1 MNAETLLSQRAH
13 LTPDREALF
22 ELDTGVRYTYA
33 DLNARANRAAN
44 WLRSI
49 GIGVGDR
56 VSILAQNSVAFVD
69 LLYGVAKIGAV
80 LAPLNWRLVAS
91 ELVYIVNDCGSQVVI
106 VGPEYVDVWTD
117 MRPHVTVPHVL

>member
-1 MNAETLLSQRAH
+1 M
-13 LTPDREALF
+13 F

-80 LAPLNWRLVAS
+80 LAPL
-91 ELVYIVNDCGSQVVI
+91 ELATGRVRVSLY
-106 VGPEYVDVWTD
+106 
-117 MRPHVTVPHVL
+117 R